1 MKILLA
7 ISHLRRHL
15 SKHSKTYFIS
25 IIGLI
30 AGMIISSATI
40 DAIANL
46 FGMISIKNLYRL
58 CVLLLLVVFVTI
70 AWIVLLKND
79 IKRHKKYL
87 KQYAP
92 PNFDIDS
99 NEEYDEAW
107 NEATR
112 DDKK

>member
-1 MKILLA
+1 M
-7 ISHLRRHL
+7 SHLRRHL
-15 SKHSKTYFIS
+15 SKYSKTYIVS
-25 IIGLI
+25 IVGLI
-30 AGMIISSATI
+30 AGMIFAFANI

-46 FGMISIKNLYRL
+46 FGMISVENLYRL
-58 CVLLLLVVFVTI
+58 CVLLLLVVLVTI
-70 AWIVLLKND
+70 AWIVLLKDD

-99 NEEYDEAW
+99 NEEYDKAW
-107 NEATR
+107 DKATR

>member
-1 MKILLA
+1 M
-7 ISHLRRHL
+7 SHLRRHL
-15 SKHSKTYFIS
+15 SKHSRTYIVS
-25 IIGLI
+25 IVGLI
-30 AGMIISSATI
+30 AGMIFSFANI

-46 FGMISIKNLYRL
+46 FGMISIENLYRL

-70 AWIVLLKND
+70 AWIVLLKDD

-107 NEATR
+107 DEATR

>member
-1 MKILLA
+1 M
-7 ISHLRRHL
+7 SHLRRHL
-15 SKHSKTYFIS
+15 SKHSRRYIVS
-25 IIGLI
+25 IVGLI
-30 AGMIISSATI
+30 AGMIFSFANI
-40 DAIANL
+40 DTIANL

-70 AWIVLLKND
+70 AWIVLLKDD

-107 NEATR
+107 DEATR
-112 DDKK
+112 HDK